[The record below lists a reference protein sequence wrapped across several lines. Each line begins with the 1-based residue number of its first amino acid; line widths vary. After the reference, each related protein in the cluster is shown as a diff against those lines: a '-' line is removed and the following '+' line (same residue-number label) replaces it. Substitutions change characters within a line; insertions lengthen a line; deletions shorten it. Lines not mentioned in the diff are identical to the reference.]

1 MVTWTE
7 VGAEYSEKRV
17 AAACTQEGEPTEVIG
32 TLDVGSEGMRNQI
45 VPEMMNSRVA
55 TSLVHICEVPT

>member
-17 AAACTQEGEPTEVIG
+17 AAACTSEGEPTEVIG
-32 TLDVGSEGMRNQI
+32 TLDVGSEGMRN
-45 VPEMMNSRVA
+45 
-55 TSLVHICEVPT
+55 